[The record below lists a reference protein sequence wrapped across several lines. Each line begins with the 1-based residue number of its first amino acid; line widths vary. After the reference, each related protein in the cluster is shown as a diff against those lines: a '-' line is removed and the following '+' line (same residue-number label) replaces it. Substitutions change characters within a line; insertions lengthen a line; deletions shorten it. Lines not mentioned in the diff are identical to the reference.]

1 MLFGLNEIGD
11 AFSHA
16 GALRWVRVV
25 VGRDKCDAMVVSQVG
40 HRRLF
45 VCFATI
51 NRGITGESYRGTID
65 CLTLSVVQGMLNCH
79 SVHRG
84 RGAC

>member
-1 MLFGLNEIGD
+1 MRF
-11 AFSHA
+11 AHA

-65 CLTLSVVQGMLNCH
+65 
-79 SVHRG
+79 
-84 RGAC
+84 